1 MKKIIAL
8 FLVLLLT
15 LAVGCNDKK
24 PTSGK
29 KDQTPSTSSVTYTSG
44 ENSSS
49 EDTVSDNNSTTSE
62 ISKSSSTIDR
72 SDTKNNDSSGT
83 SSSTNGS
90 KTTTPAE
97 HITDRLKNGINLSGD
112 LEGGAA
118 KNYSSWMYD
127 IHNYETIR
135 AAGFDHV
142 RITANPSYY
151 MLSGAPDYTVDNEY
165 LRLLDLAVN
174 NAIDSGLIA
183 VLDLFHGWTGNLI
196 SDFDANSIA
205 FYKIWQQIA
214 ERYRDYPDT
223 LMFELINEPN
233 TITNGKLNKLQMK
246 TVEIIRETNPTR
258 VIALAAN
265 GNNGV
270 WQMWNT
276 EFPANDKNCIIS
288 LHIYDDMS
296 FTHQGATW
304 SGPGYEKQVRLTEA
318 MKKQLTGELE
328 KCKTYTERTGRKVW
342 ISEWGTYLEIADK
355 GDVSDYTNYFT
366 KECKRLGL
374 ANCYWE
380 FMQGYGIYDMKA
392 GQWKDFILDNFNFN

>member
-15 LAVGCNDKK
+15 LAVGCNEKK
-24 PTSGK
+24 PTPGK
-29 KDQTPSTSSVTYTSG
+29 KDTTTSASTVTDTSG

-49 EDTVSDNNSTTSE
+49 EETVSDNSSKASE
-62 ISKSSSTIDR
+62 ISSAESRADTKSNVSSSTATD
-72 SDTKNNDSSGT
+72 SD
-83 SSSTNGS
+83 
-90 KTTTPAE
+90 KTTAPAE
-97 HITDRLKNGINLSGD
+97 HITDRLKNGINLSGA
-112 LEGGAA
+112 LEGGNA
-118 KNYSSWMYD
+118 KNYSDLMYD
-127 IHNYETIR
+127 ISYYETIR

-142 RITANPSYY
+142 RITANPAYY
-151 MLSGAPDYTVDNEY
+151 MLSDAPDYTVDNEY
-165 LRLLDLAVN
+165 MRLVDLAVN

-183 VLDLFHGWTGNLI
+183 VLDFFHGWAGYLI
-196 SDFDANSIA
+196 RDFDANSVA
-205 FYKIWQQIA
+205 FYKIWQQVA

-233 TITNGKLNKLQMK
+233 TITNGKLNELQMK

-265 GNNGV
+265 ENNGV

-304 SGPGYEKQVRLTEA
+304 GGGGSKTQVRLTDA
-318 MKKQLTGELE
+318 MKKQVTSTLE
-328 KCKTYTERTGRKVW
+328 KCKNYTERTGRKIW
-342 ISEWGTYLEIADK
+342 ISEWGTYLGIADK
-355 GDVSDYTNYFT
+355 GDVSDYTSHFT

-374 ANCYWE
+374 AHCYWE
-380 FMQGYGIYDMKA
+380 FYQGFGMYDLKA
-392 GQWKDFILDNFNFN
+392 GKWKDFILDNFNF

>member
-15 LAVGCNDKK
+15 LAVGCNEKK
-24 PTSGK
+24 PTPGK
-29 KDQTPSTSSVTYTSG
+29 KDTTTSSSTVTDSSG

-49 EDTVSDNNSTTSE
+49 EDTVSDNSSKASE
-62 ISKSSSTIDR
+62 ISSAESR
-72 SDTKNNDSSGT
+72 ADTKNNVS
-83 SSSTNGS
+83 SSSTASGGD
-90 KTTTPAE
+90 KTTAPAE
-97 HITDRLKNGINLSGD
+97 HITDRLKNGINLSGA
-112 LEGGAA
+112 LEGGNA
-118 KNYSSWMYD
+118 KNYSDLMYD
-127 IHNYETIR
+127 ISYYETIR

-142 RITANPSYY
+142 RITANPAYY

-165 LRLLDLAVN
+165 MRLVDLAVN

-183 VLDLFHGWTGNLI
+183 VLDFFHGWAGYLVR
-196 SDFDANSIA
+196 DFDANSVA
-205 FYKIWQQIA
+205 FCKIWQQVA

-233 TITNGKLNKLQMK
+233 KIPTGMLNELQMK

-265 GNNGV
+265 ENNGV

-288 LHIYDDMS
+288 LHVYDDMS

-304 SGPGYEKQVRLTEA
+304 DGSGSKAQVRLTEA
-318 MKKQLTGELE
+318 TKKNVTSTLE
-328 KCKTYTERTGRKVW
+328 KCKNYTERTGRKIW
-342 ISEWGTYLEIADK
+342 ISEWGTYLEVADK
-355 GDVSDYTNYFT
+355 GDVSDYTNHFT

-374 ANCYWE
+374 AHCYWE
-380 FMQGYGIYDMKA
+380 FYHGFGMYDLKA
-392 GQWKDFILDNFNFN
+392 GKWKDFILDNFNF

>member
-15 LAVGCNDKK
+15 LAVGCNEKK
-24 PTSGK
+24 PTPGK
-29 KDQTPSTSSVTYTSG
+29 KGTTTSASTVTDTSG

-49 EDTVSDNNSTTSE
+49 EDTVSDDSSKASE
-62 ISKSSSTIDR
+62 ISSAESRADTKSNVSSSSTA
-72 SDTKNNDSSGT
+72 SG
-83 SSSTNGS
+83 GD
-90 KTTTPAE
+90 KTTAPAE
-97 HITDRLKNGINLSGD
+97 HITDRLKNGINLSGV
-112 LEGGAA
+112 LEGGNA
-118 KNYSSWMYD
+118 KNYSDLMYD
-127 IHNYETIR
+127 ISYYETIR

-142 RITANPSYY
+142 RITANPAYY
-151 MLSGAPDYTVDNEY
+151 MLSDAPDYTVDNEY
-165 LRLLDLAVN
+165 MRLVDLAVN

-183 VLDLFHGWTGNLI
+183 VLDFFHGWAGYLI
-196 SDFDANSIA
+196 RDFDANSTA
-205 FYKIWQQIA
+205 FYKIWQQVA

-233 TITNGKLNKLQMK
+233 TITTGKLNELQMK

-265 GNNGV
+265 ENNGV

-304 SGPGYEKQVRLTEA
+304 GGGGSKTQVRLTEA
-318 MKKQLTGELE
+318 TKKNVTSTLE
-328 KCKTYTERTGRKVW
+328 KCKNYTERTGRKIW
-342 ISEWGTYLEIADK
+342 ISEWGTYLGIADK
-355 GDVSDYTNYFT
+355 GDVSDYTNHFT

-374 ANCYWE
+374 AHCYWE
-380 FMQGYGIYDMKA
+380 FYQGFGMYDLKA
-392 GQWKDFILDNFNFN
+392 GKWKDFILDNFNF